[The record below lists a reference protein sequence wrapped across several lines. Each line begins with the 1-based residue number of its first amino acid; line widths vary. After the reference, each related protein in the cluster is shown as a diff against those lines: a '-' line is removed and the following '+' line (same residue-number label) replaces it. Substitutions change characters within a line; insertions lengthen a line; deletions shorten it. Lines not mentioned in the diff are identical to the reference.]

1 MPRINKKVVPTKKA
15 PWKVPAGVTLPWAWR
30 VKSKHSEVI
39 GYCKTKTEATVQA
52 HNTAIKINQYE
63 SNGGPSIAFRD
74 FKLAGSN

>member
-1 MPRINKKVVPTKKA
+1 MPRVNKKVVPTKNA
-15 PWKVPAGVTLPWAWR
+15 PWNVPAGVTLSWAWR

-39 GYCKTKTEATVQA
+39 GYCKTETEAKVQA

-63 SNGGPSIAFRD
+63 TSAGPQTAFAD